1 MSCDCTRVRVLPLA
15 HNVCHMEKIGTAS
28 KLRPLVESNLRLLR
42 EYRALQRRYD
52 RWGELTEVE
61 RADVF
66 RTEDAQESQEKAAH

>member
-1 MSCDCTRVRVLPLA
+1 
-15 HNVCHMEKIGTAS
+15 MEKIGSAS
-28 KLRPLVESNLRLLR
+28 KLRPLVESNLRRLR